1 MFVSSVGALNAA
13 KKNPWVHQARKWP
26 QKDKDLPE
34 PVKDE
39 TIGPNVRRAGEPK
52 IGKPKDADP
61 LAELRKEI
69 LGE

>member
-1 MFVSSVGALNAA
+1 MFVGSIGALNRVNKQA
-13 KKNPWVHQARKWP
+13 WVHPPRKWP
-26 QKDKDLPE
+26 KKEEEQPE